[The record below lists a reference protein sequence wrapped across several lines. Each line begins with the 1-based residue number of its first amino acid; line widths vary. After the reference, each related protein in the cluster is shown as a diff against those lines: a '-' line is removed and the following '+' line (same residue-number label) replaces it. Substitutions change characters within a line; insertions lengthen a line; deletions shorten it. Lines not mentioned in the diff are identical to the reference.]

1 MRLYIKQNIILFL
14 FAAILIQSCKQEK
27 EQNREVNDSTE
38 NRDHNHAAKEETN
51 SKTVELNQKQF
62 ESTGIKL
69 GTFEKKNLKSV
80 VRANGYLKLPPQNI
94 ASASTFMGGV
104 VKKIHVIE
112 GNYVKQGQILATL
125 QHPDFIK
132 LQEEYLKTKQNLNF
146 LEKEYFRQKTL
157 SEENVSSGKV
167 FQQAEANYKSEGDRL
182 NSLKDQIEMLG
193 ISVDELNEGRLTS
206 LIPVKAPIEGY
217 ISKINI
223 NTGSFAEPVKQ
234 LFEIVDNSHIHVD
247 LMIYEKDWYRV
258 KIGQKIFFEM
268 PNQSN
273 TQVEGVVFAV
283 GKSFDEKTKSL
294 AIHAEITNNK
304 KYGLVP
310 GIYVNALIDIGSN
323 PVNALPDE
331 AIVKTGGLEYIFV
344 LRARHKENNE
354 EVYIF
359 GMNEVKTGTSELG
372 YTEVQVLESFG
383 AEAQIV
389 TGGAYYLL
397 SKMKSGE
404 GGEEHEH

>member
-1 MRLYIKQNIILFL
+1 MRSYIKKNIILFI
-14 FAAILIQSCKQEK
+14 FAAMLIQSCKQEK
-27 EQNREVNDSTE
+27 EQAREVNDSTE
-38 NRDHNHAAKEETN
+38 TRDHNHPADEERN
-51 SKTVELNQKQF
+51 SKSVELTQEQF
-62 ESTGIKL
+62 KSTGIKL
-69 GTFEKKNLKSV
+69 GPFEKKNLKSV

-112 GNYVKQGQILATL
+112 GNYVKQGQTLAAL

-132 LQEEYLKTKQNLNF
+132 LQEEYLKTKENLSF
-146 LEKEYFRQKTL
+146 LEKEYNRQKAL
-157 SEENVSSGKV
+157 SQENVSSGKV
-167 FQQAEANYKSEGDRL
+167 FQQAEANYKSEGSRL
-182 NSLKDQIEMLG
+182 NSLQDQIEMLG
-193 ISVDELNEGRLTS
+193 ISIDELNEGRLTS
-206 LIPVKAPIEGY
+206 QIPVKAPIEGY

-247 LMIYEKDWYRV
+247 LMVYEKDWYRV
-258 KIGQKIFFEM
+258 KIGQKVFFEM

-273 TQVEGVVFAV
+273 SQVEGIVFAV

-310 GIYVNALIDIGSN
+310 GIYVNALIDIGAN
-323 PVNALPDE
+323 TVNALPDE

-344 LRARHKENNE
+344 LRGKHQENNE

-359 GMNEVKTGTSELG
+359 EMNEVKTGTSELG
-372 YTEVQVLESFG
+372 YTEVQVLEPFEAG
-383 AEAQIV
+383 AQIV

-404 GGEEHEH
+404 GGEEH